1 MAANY
6 FAAVRAFP
14 RFFLVCEKVLHPL
27 FFDEVQII
35 YHAHLIALFV
45 PAVKSFQFVT
55 WKNRALKTVSHFT
68 IQQFGALL
76 FNEGTLFVSRSAA
89 CAVGNF
95 DAFAF

>member
-1 MAANY
+1 MAANN

-14 RFFLVCEKVLHPL
+14 TFFLFCEKALHPL

-35 YHAHLIALFV
+35 YHAHLMALFV
-45 PAVKSFQFVT
+45 PAVKGFQRAT
-55 WKNRALKTVSHFT
+55 WKASALKTVSHFT
-68 IQQFGALL
+68 IQQFGTLL